1 MQLKNYQNEAIKDLL
16 DRSVKLLNI
25 SGNKKLVFKSPTG
38 SGKTI
43 ITAHFL
49 HELIMSKKNNKR
61 LSFIWAA
68 PRFLHNQSKKKL
80 EEIYDNNKT
89 INCSNFE
96 DLIDKFIPENEILF
110 LNWESINKK
119 NKNTIIKENE
129 KEFYLSKIIENTQD
143 QGCQI
148 ILIIDESH
156 FAAPSEISK
165 TLISDIISPKLTI
178 EISATPKPGNFDE
191 FVSVDIENVKNE
203 GMIKKTVILQDG
215 MKNKLSG
222 ENLISDL
229 ENSSDE
235 IVLSLA
241 LNKRENLKTMYKQN
255 KSKINPL
262 LLIQLPDARN
272 LQDESLK
279 KDVIDLLKAKYN
291 ISVQNN
297 KLALWLNNEKTD
309 NLSDISENNSEVEV
323 LIFKHALALGWDC
336 PRAQILLLFRD
347 WKTYTFSIQTIG
359 RIMRMPE
366 PNKGHYLNNELNNGY
381 VYTNL
386 SDIKINEDIAKNY
399 LTLFTGKLNKKFKN
413 INLESVHTKRQR
425 EKTRLNTKFVEIF
438 LEQAFKYSLGSK
450 IKLKNQNVKKEFIL
464 EFQSENIDDLN
475 ETDNF
480 KKIELNT
487 NNNKDLQKLF
497 DEFIIKNLS
506 PFFPEERSIA
516 RAKEAIYNY
525 FLIEQ
530 NLDFKIYFSNIIKI
544 ILSQNNLNH
553 FSNVIE
559 LTKNSYIELNKK
571 SQKNLTYVSNW
582 EIPEQIN
589 YNMNYKELKV
599 KKSVIHPFYIQYNSS
614 KPELEFIKFL
624 ENNSKVEWWFKN
636 GERDGTFFAVPY
648 TENDSTRPFYVDFII
663 RFTNKKIG
671 LFDTKSGWTIDTSK
685 EKSEGLLKYIE
696 KDKNLIGGIVTNNKK
711 SFDGSWIF
719 FNKKSD
725 FLQSKDFSNWEF
737 FPI

>member
-16 DRSVKLLNI
+16 ERSEKLLNS

-49 HELIMSKKNNKR
+49 KELIVSKKFNKR

-68 PRFLHNQSKKKL
+68 PRFLHNQSKQKL
-80 EEIYDNNKT
+80 EEIYDNNKS

-96 DLIDKFIPENEILF
+96 DLIDKIIPENEILF

-129 KEFYLSKIIENTQD
+129 KEFYLSKIIEKTQD
-143 QGCQI
+143 QGRDI

-178 EISATPKPGNFDE
+178 EISATPKQGNFDE

-241 LNKRENLKTMYKQN
+241 LDKRKKLKTMFQHN

-272 LQDESLK
+272 LQDETLK
-279 KDVIDLLKAKYN
+279 KDVIDLLKTKYN
-291 ISVQNN
+291 ITVQNN

-309 NLSDISENNSEVEV
+309 NLRDISENDSEVEV

-347 WKTYTFSIQTIG
+347 WKSYTFSIQTIG

-386 SDIKINEDIAKNY
+386 SDININEDIAKNY
-399 LTLFTGKLNKKFKN
+399 LTIFTGKLSKQFKN
-413 INLESVHTKRQR
+413 INLQSVHTKRQR
-425 EKTRLNTKFVEIF
+425 EKTRLNTRFVEIF
-438 LEQAFKYSLGSK
+438 LQEAKKYSLSSK
-450 IKLKNQNVKKEFIL
+450 IKLINQNVKKEFIL
-464 EFQSENIDDLN
+464 EFQSDNIDNIN

-480 KKIELNT
+480 EKIEINT
-487 NNNKDLQKLF
+487 NNDKDLQKLF
-497 DEFIIKNLS
+497 DEFIINNLT
-506 PFFPEERSIA
+506 PFFPEERSVA
-516 RAKEAIYNY
+516 KAKEAIYNY

-530 NLDFKIYFSNIIKI
+530 KLDFKIDFSKIIKI

-559 LTKNSYIELNKK
+559 LTKNSYIELNKT
-571 SQKNLTYVSNW
+571 SQKNLTYLSEW
-582 EIPEQIN
+582 KIPENIN
-589 YNMNYKELKV
+589 YNMNYKELNV
-599 KKSVIHPFYIQYNSS
+599 KKSAIQPFYIQNNSS

-624 ENNSKVEWWFKN
+624 ENNSKVKWWFKN

-648 TENDSTRPFYVDFII
+648 EENDTTKPFYVDFII
-663 RFTNKKIG
+663 KFTNEKIG
-671 LFDTKSGWTIDTSK
+671 LFDTKSGWTIDSAK
-685 EKSEGLLKYIE
+685 EKSSGLLKYIKE
-696 KDKNLIGGIVTNNKK
+696 NNNLIGGIATNSKK
-711 SFDGSWIF
+711 NFDGSWIF
-719 FNKKSD
+719 FDKKSD
-725 FLQSKDFSNWEF
+725 VLKSNDLSNWEF
-737 FPI
+737 FPS